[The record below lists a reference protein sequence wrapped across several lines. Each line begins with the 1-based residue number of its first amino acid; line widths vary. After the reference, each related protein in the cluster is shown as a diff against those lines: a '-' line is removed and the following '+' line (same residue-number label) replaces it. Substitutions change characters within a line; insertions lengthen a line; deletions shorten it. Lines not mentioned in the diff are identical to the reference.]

1 MSRIIK
7 QGLSFNFFDISL
19 EQTGLF
25 LVSIVN
31 WINMLKIKV
40 LLLPILFPILCSAQ
54 GILYVSKDGKV
65 NFTSDA
71 PLEMIKASSN
81 AIVGAVKTTDRSFAF
96 SVLVKSFEGFNSS
109 LQRTHFNENYLESD
123 KFPKITFEGK
133 IIEDINLTKDGTYNI
148 RGKGRFSVHGVT
160 QERIIP
166 CKLVVANGTLI
177 VTSNFTV
184 FLDDHNIKIPAV
196 VNQKIAEE
204 IMVTITI
211 DLIVKK

>member
-1 MSRIIK
+1 
-7 QGLSFNFFDISL
+7 
-19 EQTGLF
+19 
-25 LVSIVN
+25 
-31 WINMLKIKV
+31 MLNVKV
-40 LLLPILFPILCSAQ
+40 LLLVVFLPLLCASQ
-54 GILYVSKDGKV
+54 SILYVSKEGKV
-65 NFTSDA
+65 SFTSDA

-81 AIVGAVKTTDRSFAF
+81 AIVGAVKSTDRSFAF
-96 SVLVKSFEGFNSS
+96 SVLVKSFEGFNST

-133 IIEDINLTKDGTYNI
+133 IIEDINLSKDGTYNI
-148 RGKGRFSVHGVT
+148 RGKGRFIIHGVS

-166 CKLVVANGTLI
+166 CKLVVSNSKLT

-204 IMVTITI
+204 IMVSITVE
-211 DLIVKK
+211 LIVKK

>member
-1 MSRIIK
+1 MLRAVV
-7 QGLSFNFFDISL
+7 LS
-19 EQTGLF
+19 
-25 LVSIVN
+25 
-31 WINMLKIKV
+31 
-40 LLLPILFPILCSAQ
+40 ILFFSYTIVSSQ
-54 GILYVSKDGKV
+54 TLYVTNNGST

-71 PLEMIKASSN
+71 PLEVIKASSKN
-81 AIVGAVKTTDRSFAF
+81 VIGAIKASDKSFAF

-133 IIEDINLTKDGTYNI
+133 IIEDINLQKDGTYNI

-166 CKLVVANGTLI
+166 CKLIISNEKLT
-177 VTSNFTV
+177 VTSNFSV
-184 FLDDHNIKIPAV
+184 FLADHNIKIPSV

-204 IMVTITI
+204 ITVSIKIEMV
-211 DLIVKK
+211 VKK